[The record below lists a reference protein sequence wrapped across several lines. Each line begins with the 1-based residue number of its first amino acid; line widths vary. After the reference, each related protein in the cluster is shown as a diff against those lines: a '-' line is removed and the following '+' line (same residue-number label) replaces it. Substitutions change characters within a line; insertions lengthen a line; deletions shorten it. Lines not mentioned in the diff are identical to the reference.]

1 MDLLSFLSPYN
12 FIIYFY
18 TLFHYILSWEGG
30 PLEQNGEVAGAMA
43 RASAI
48 LSPYNFIIYFYTL
61 FHYIL
66 SWEGGPLEQNG
77 EVAGAMARASARVIR
92 ALVFFLP
99 TKLKYY
105 LMQFY
110 Q

>member
-1 MDLLSFLSPYN
+1 MNAMN
-12 FIIYFY
+12 FKLYGFIVLFIPVQ
-18 TLFHYILSWEGG
+18 FHYLLLYAIPLYSVLGG
-30 PLEQNGEVAGAMA
+30 
-43 RASAI
+43 
-48 LSPYNFIIYFYTL
+48 
-61 FHYIL
+61 
-66 SWEGGPLEQNG
+66 GGPLEQNG